1 MQFLFSWVDTLA
13 SATTLLLQFNVIF
26 VCQKKNREIT
36 ASLCLVRELGKE
48 NKLWQIDKTKT
59 AMLFVSIMWKR
70 KEILLIF
77 FSVKSRQKKI
87 VKMTQCPV
95 AYWSTPLT
103 PEDRLRQL
111 PNGKKTFK
119 SFETFKIRKNWNCRW
134 LKIQIR
140 ILESAQSF
148 LQSLPGHKK
157 PWRKTVGSSDRRNN
171 GKETKTRNFFEP
183 CQGWPFLCQQ
193 LRHPRLPDFRAA
205 FSRVFMTILYRF

>member
-26 VCQKKNREIT
+26 VCQKNREIT

-119 SFETFKIRKNWNCRW
+119 SFKTFKIRKNWNCRW
-134 LKIQIR
+134 LKIQMR
-140 ILESAQSF
+140 ILSRIGLVLFCNRCQDIKNPEERQLVVLIVETMVRKLKRETF
-148 LQSLPGHKK
+148 LSLAKAGLFCA
-157 PWRKTVGSSDRRNN
+157 NN
-171 GKETKTRNFFEP
+171 
-183 CQGWPFLCQQ
+183 
-193 LRHPRLPDFRAA
+193 
-205 FSRVFMTILYRF
+205 

>member
-26 VCQKKNREIT
+26 VCQKKSWNHSKSVSSERIRKRKQT
-36 ASLCLVRELGKE
+36 VT
-48 NKLWQIDKTKT
+48 NWQDKNDD
-59 AMLFVSIMWKR
+59 AVFVSIMWKR
-70 KEILLIF
+70 KEIFLIF
-77 FSVKSRQKKI
+77 FSVKSGQKKI

-111 PNGKKTFK
+111 PNGKKIFK
-119 SFETFKIRKNWNCRW
+119 SFKPFKIWKNWNCRW

-148 LQSLPGHKK
+148 FCNRCQDIKNPEERQLVVLIAETMVRKLKRETFLSLAKAGLFCA
-157 PWRKTVGSSDRRNN
+157 NN
-171 GKETKTRNFFEP
+171 
-183 CQGWPFLCQQ
+183 
-193 LRHPRLPDFRAA
+193 
-205 FSRVFMTILYRF
+205 